1 MIAVKTAAGW
11 RVRINDALLPALT
24 FNHALFEM
32 LTAAKLEGK
41 DKTAWRDRAHE
52 ARAFIHAVEER
63 TSTIVSV
70 AQCIVDRQPGFF
82 EAGKAALKPMVLRDV
97 AEHLGIAESTVSRAV
112 SGKYLL
118 TPRGTLELKAFFTSA
133 VTGESGESVSSA
145 RVRHRIRELIDAED
159 PAKPLSDDTLSQ
171 LLAHEGIVAAR
182 RTVAKYREAEGI
194 GAKSVRRR
202 MKALAGQ

>member
-1 MIAVKTAAGW
+1 M
-11 RVRINDALLPALT
+11 
-24 FNHALFEM
+24 
-32 LTAAKLEGK
+32 
-41 DKTAWRDRAHE
+41 
-52 ARAFIHAVEER
+52 
-63 TSTIVSV
+63 
-70 AQCIVDRQPGFF
+70 
-82 EAGKAALKPMVLRDV
+82 
-97 AEHLGIAESTVSRAV
+97 
-112 SGKYLL
+112 
-118 TPRGTLELKAFFTSA
+118 
-133 VTGESGESVSSA
+133 TGESGESVSSA